1 MPRDLDDFGY
11 PFRRMSRGSWA
22 PLFCLAAAT
31 VSLPVLAHQR
41 SGGPSLEPA
50 PAAPGQTED
59 QRKAQ
64 EHFQRAK
71 ELYQAGKYEGAIAE
85 LEVARGLDPKAKD
98 LVMNLGIVHEKLG
111 RYDEAIEHLR
121 TYLDMEGVTPAERT
135 KVEGMIKRIEGAKR
149 SAPQPSATTPST
161 APSVTPP
168 APTSTPPEETAP
180 PRGRVD
186 ALTITAGSIA
196 ILGLGLGTGLGIYA
210 LSTRPGD
217 GFVTGRDGSYATL
230 QQKTDDAHTAAVI
243 ADVSLGVGLVAALAT
258 GWLYFARTKD
268 PAAGPTTGT
277 NAARVSVMPAAS
289 ASGGALYV
297 GGRF

>member
-1 MPRDLDDFGY
+1 MPRDPDDFGY
-11 PFRRMSRGSWA
+11 SFRRMRRGSWA

-31 VSLPVLAHQR
+31 VSLPVSAQQR
-41 SGGPSLEPA
+41 SGGTPSEPA
-50 PAAPGQTED
+50 AAAQTED

-85 LEVARGLDPKAKD
+85 LDVARSLDPKAKD

-111 RYDEAIEHLR
+111 RYDEAIGHLK
-121 TYLDMEGVTPAERT
+121 TFLEMDGVTAAERV
-135 KVEGMIKRIEGAKR
+135 KVEGMIKRIEGAKH
-149 SAPQPSATTPST
+149 SAPPQPTATPASSSSAPPPPP
-161 APSVTPP
+161 PSVTPE
-168 APTSTPPEETAP
+168 APP

-186 ALTITAGSIA
+186 ALTIAAGSVA
-196 ILGLGLGTGLGIYA
+196 VLGLGLGTGLGIYA
-210 LSTRPGD
+210 LGTRPSD

-243 ADVSLGVGLVAALAT
+243 ADVSLGVGIVAALAT
-258 GWLYFARTKD
+258 GWLYFGRTKD
-268 PAAGPTTGT
+268 PAAAPTTGT
-277 NAARVSVMPAAS
+277 TSTRVSLTPAPS
-289 ASGGALYV
+289 ASGGGLIL

>member
-11 PFRRMSRGSWA
+11 PFRRMRRGSWA

-31 VSLPVLAHQR
+31 VSLPVLAQQR

-50 PAAPGQTED
+50 AAPAQTED

-64 EHFQRAK
+64 EHFQRAR

-149 SAPQPSATTPST
+149 SAPPQPTATPST
-161 APSVTPP
+161 TASVPP
-168 APTSTPPEETAP
+168 PPTSTPPEEAAP
-180 PRGRVD
+180 ARGRVD
-186 ALTITAGSIA
+186 ALTITAGSVA
-196 ILGLGLGTGLGIYA
+196 ILGLGLGAGLGIYA

-268 PAAGPTTGT
+268 PAAPPTTG
-277 NAARVSVMPAAS
+277 AGSAGVSVTPAAS
-289 ASGGALYV
+289 ASGGALFV